1 MKAWWSRKKWD
12 FRRRLVP
19 IFPFAIVE
27 GEKHQLSLHITAEVL
42 LVKLRNECGLD
53 FEICGVF
60 RVAEDRTRCKIK
72 VCVDATGLA
81 SRLLSVISGIVSLL

>member
-1 MKAWWSRKKWD
+1 MN
-12 FRRRLVP
+12 V
-19 IFPFAIVE
+19 
-27 GEKHQLSLHITAEVL
+27 
-42 LVKLRNECGLD
+42 D

-81 SRLLSVISGIVSLL
+81 SRLLSVISGIVRLL